1 MPPEL
6 NGLESGPNLAVAR
19 KKTVETVSGAGVHLD
34 TGLKPGV
41 NETRQNS
48 ALPLSS
54 PRVPIPCVD

>member
-1 MPPEL
+1 MV
-6 NGLESGPNLAVAR
+6 VAR
-19 KKTVETVSGAGVHLD
+19 KKTVETVSGAGVHSD